1 MSFRS
6 TLPCR
11 SALASGV
18 LLALLGPPVAA
29 QDAPAGAANRAAIEE
44 VVVTATKRET
54 NQRDTPIAISVMGDE
69 QLKDRHVQGLIDL
82 GDGSVPGLRV
92 APFESRHSAVTV
104 GIRGIVPLDA
114 NQPAREQGVGVYI
127 DGVYLG
133 RQHGLNA
140 ALLDVERIEVLKGPQ
155 GTLFGRNTEGGAV
168 SMVTKAP
175 LGEFSIRGTAGASS
189 YDGYNANLHFD
200 LPEVGNVSFKIDG
213 VAQHQGEWTENPL
226 ADQKGWGYFDRHGAR
241 AALRWQPS
249 DNFRAD
255 FAYDN
260 GEDATTPD
268 YSQLINYNPLGLP
281 IGPASGTLP
290 AGQIRPLPSIVVV
303 GTDRMDNG
311 DIGVPQQSSID
322 QTEGASL
329 NLSWQ
334 VTPGI
339 ELRSITASRTVNT
352 TQWDNS
358 GGAHRVP
365 AFTSNGNF
373 SRYSLAEMDQDQ
385 VSQEFQLVGSS
396 SRLDYVAGLYYF
408 DEQAQDHAAT
418 PPTNQW
424 NVDGTAYTI
433 LDPTPT
439 LPGFRVI
446 DRASVAYA
454 TSYALYGQV
463 TYTPEARNKTLH
475 LTVGGRE
482 TYDEKNGLLFTVNN
496 APTNLTFDIDD
507 QHFDPMVT
515 FAIDATDNIN
525 FYAKYASGY
534 RAGGASSRSLTYRSF
549 GPEEADSYEIGLKTL
564 FASKVRFDL
573 AAYTMDRTGSQIDF
587 SLVTPQPNGSTR
599 NTLETINAP
608 GTTKINGLELEVTA
622 QLTSSV
628 SVFGAF
634 AYTDAVVPPT
644 VNPFN
649 NQLQPVFIVYTPP
662 QAASAGID
670 YETPMKRG
678 GMMFRLHFDAN
689 YSAAQHSFAEV
700 AQKADAST
708 VANARMSFD
717 HISVGSGDSELT
729 VSLWSRNLF
738 NEEHIYRLDT
748 ANRATLGDYANFST
762 PRMIGAEVSMA
773 F

>member
-1 MSFRS
+1 MSFQA
-6 TLPCR
+6 TLR
-11 SALASGV
+11 YRALASGV
-18 LLALLGPPVAA
+18 LLALAGSAASA
-29 QDAPAGAANRAAIEE
+29 QDAPVGANRAAIEE

-54 NQRDTPIAISVMGDE
+54 NLRDTPIAMSVMGDE
-69 QLKDRHVQGLIDL
+69 QLKDRHVQGLLDL
-82 GDGSVPGLRV
+82 GDGSIPGLRV

-114 NQPAREQGVGVYI
+114 NQPAREQGVGVYL

-140 ALLDVERIEVLKGPQ
+140 ALLDIERIEVLKGPQ

-175 LGEFSIRGTAGASS
+175 LGEFSIRGLAGASS
-189 YDGYNANLHFD
+189 YDGYNANLHMD
-200 LPEVGNVSFKIDG
+200 LPEVANVSFKLDG
-213 VAQHQGEWTENPL
+213 VVQHQGAWTENPL
-226 ADQKGWGYFDRHGAR
+226 PDEKGWGYFDRHGAR

-255 FAYDN
+255 FAYDT

-268 YSQLINYNPLGLP
+268 YSQLINYNPLGLA

-290 AGQIRPLPSIVVV
+290 AGQIRPLPSLVEVRA
-303 GTDRMDNG
+303 DRMDTG

-322 QTEGASL
+322 ETDGASL

-334 VTPGI
+334 VAPDI
-339 ELRSITASRTVNT
+339 ELRSITASRNVNT

-358 GGAHRVP
+358 GGAHRLPV
-365 AFTSNGNF
+365 FTSNGNF
-373 SRYSLAEMDQDQ
+373 SRYSLAELDQNQ
-385 VSQEFQLVGSS
+385 VSQEFQIVGSS
-396 SRLDYVAGLYYF
+396 SKLDYVAGVYYF
-408 DEQAQDHAAT
+408 DEEAQDHAAT

-424 NVDGTAYTI
+424 NVDGTGYTF

-439 LPGFRVI
+439 LPGHRVI
-446 DRASVAYA
+446 DRASVAFA

-463 TYTPEARNKTLH
+463 TYTPAARNQTLH

-496 APTNLTFDIDD
+496 APTDLTFDIEDD
-507 QHFDPMVT
+507 HFDPMVT
-515 FAIDATDNIN
+515 FAIDATANIN
-525 FYAKYASGY
+525 LYAKYASGY

-564 FASKVRFDL
+564 FAGKVRFDV

-608 GTTKINGLELEVTA
+608 GTTKIKGLELEATA
-622 QLTSSV
+622 QLTANLSLT
-628 SVFGAF
+628 GAF

-649 NQLQPVFIVYTPP
+649 NQLQPVFIVFTPP
-662 QAASAGID
+662 RAASAGID
-670 YETPMKRG
+670 YETPMKRN
-678 GMMFRLHFDAN
+678 GMMFRVHFDGN
-689 YSAAQHSFAEV
+689 YSAAHHSFAEV
-700 AQKADAST
+700 AEMVDSSF
-708 VANARMSFD
+708 VSNARLSFAN
-717 HISVGSGDSELT
+717 ISVGSGNNELT
-729 VSLWSRNLF
+729 VSLWARNVF

-762 PRMIGAEVSMA
+762 PRMVGAEVSMS